1 MRAQSNECPEI
12 LKKLSWTHLRTIM
25 RLGTEDKRNF
35 YIKECIDC
43 NWSVRQLERQI
54 NTSYYERLLSTQQ
67 EYKQEVRDQI
77 NTTEPD
83 IETKTNPLFIL
94 KDPYVLEFLN
104 MKEDKK
110 YLEKELE
117 SKIINNLQDFMLEL
131 GKGFT
136 FMGRQ
141 KRITID
147 GDHYYIDLVFYN
159 IILKCYVL
167 IDLKI
172 GKVKH
177 QDMGQMDMYINYF
190 DKEIIREGDNPTIGI
205 VLCTEKNTAV
215 VKYSTLN
222 DNKRLFISKYME
234 YLPTEKELTDY
245 VVQQSELFTREQ
257 IYLKDNNKDRE

>member
-1 MRAQSNECPEI
+1 MYTQNAKSQKQIGHSVRAQFNECPEI

-35 YIKECIDC
+35 YIKECIEC

-54 NTSYYERLLSTQQ
+54 YTSYYERLLSTQQ

-117 SKIINNLQDFMLEL
+117 SRIINNLQDFMLEL
-131 GKGFT
+131 GK
-136 FMGRQ
+136 
-141 KRITID
+141 
-147 GDHYYIDLVFYN
+147 
-159 IILKCYVL
+159 
-167 IDLKI
+167 
-172 GKVKH
+172 
-177 QDMGQMDMYINYF
+177 
-190 DKEIIREGDNPTIGI
+190 
-205 VLCTEKNTAV
+205 
-215 VKYSTLN
+215 
-222 DNKRLFISKYME
+222 
-234 YLPTEKELTDY
+234 
-245 VVQQSELFTREQ
+245 
-257 IYLKDNNKDRE
+257 